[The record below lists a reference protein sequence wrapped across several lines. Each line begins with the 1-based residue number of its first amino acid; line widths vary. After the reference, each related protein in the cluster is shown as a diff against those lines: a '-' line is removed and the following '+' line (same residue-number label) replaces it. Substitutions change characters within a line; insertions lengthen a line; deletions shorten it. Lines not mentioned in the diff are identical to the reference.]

1 MDTIEQQAARTAHES
16 PELSQEARGTAPGRG
31 RLSGGRILVVG
42 GGQADHGGA
51 DEQTPGNG
59 RAISILAGREGA
71 QVTVADISL
80 DSAEETARRVRAEG
94 VVAHSVA
101 ADATN
106 EEDVQR
112 MLGEAAERMGG
123 LDGLVMNVGIDG
135 GHYLA
140 GTSLEQWERVFAVNA
155 RTHFL
160 GLKFGLP
167 LLSPGGSAVLMS
179 STSAFSASG
188 AVPAMS
194 ASKAALE
201 GLRNH
206 AAMENAER
214 GVRCNVVAPG
224 LIDTP
229 LGLSGGRKRENRDQ
243 ISIPMGRRG
252 TPWDVAYAVVWLL
265 SGESSYIT
273 GQTLVVDGGRLMR

>member
-1 MDTIEQQAARTAHES
+1 MNDTQTRER
-16 PELSQEARGTAPGRG
+16 ELSAEARGVAPGRG
-31 RLSGGRILVVG
+31 RLEGRRILVVG
-42 GGQADHGGA
+42 GGQADHGGD
-51 DEQTPGNG
+51 DERMPGNG
-59 RAISILAGREGA
+59 RAISVLAGREGA
-71 QVTVADISL
+71 RVVVADIAR
-80 DSAEETARRVRAEG
+80 DSAEETAQRVRAEG
-94 VVAHSVA
+94 ADAFSVA
-101 ADATN
+101 GDATD
-106 EEDVQR
+106 ESDVHR
-112 MLGEAAERMGG
+112 ILDESVTALGG
-123 LDGLVMNVGIDG
+123 LDGIVMNVGIDG

-160 GLKFGLP
+160 GLKYGLP
-167 LLSPGGSAVLMS
+167 LLAEGGAAVLMS

-206 AAMENAER
+206 AAMENAAR
-214 GVRCNVVAPG
+214 GVRCNIVAPG

-229 LGLSGGRKRENRDQ
+229 LGLSGGRKRENRNN
-243 ISIPMGRRG
+243 IAIPMGRRG

-265 SGESSYIT
+265 SGESSYVT
-273 GQTLVVDGGRLMR
+273 GQTLIVDGGRLMR